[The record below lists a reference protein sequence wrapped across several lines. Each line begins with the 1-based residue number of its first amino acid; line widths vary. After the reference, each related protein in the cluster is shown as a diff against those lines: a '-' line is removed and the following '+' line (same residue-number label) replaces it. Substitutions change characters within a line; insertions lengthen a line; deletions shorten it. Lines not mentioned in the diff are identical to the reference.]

1 MAKTPDMKALASR
14 TIERMKAGTMAK
26 VPKMQLPRR
35 RPRAES
41 RKNAPEPPRGPVVVL
56 IHGLAAP
63 RAMMWRIKWLL
74 ERKYGRRTINIGYNS
89 MIHDIPTIAEQIA
102 RRLAELNIREFDAVT
117 HSMGGVLLRWA
128 MNNQPMPRLRRAVL
142 VTPPNQGVWVAE
154 FMERKLGAVAPLIW
168 GQAVLQLRRG
178 NLGLAAQ
185 AGRLSGAEIGVI
197 AGGSGTPKGLRNWF
211 GIPGDN
217 DGIVAVEETIMPGMK
232 DFVLLNENH
241 MSVILSSQT
250 AHMVNLFLEH
260 GVFRPRIKGE
270 LPGAA
275 AAH

>member
-1 MAKTPDMKALASR
+1 MRKTPDVKALASR
-14 TIERMKAGTMAK
+14 TMEQVKAKTLAK

-35 RPRAES
+35 RAREA
-41 RKNAPEPPRGPVVVL
+41 RKSDAAAPRGPVVVL

-63 RAMMWRIKWLL
+63 RLIMWRIKWLL
-74 ERKYGRRTINIGYNS
+74 ERKYGRRTINIPYNS

-142 VTPPNQGVWVAE
+142 ITPPNQGVWIAE
-154 FMERKLGAVAPLIW
+154 YLHSKLGAAAPVIW
-168 GQAVLQLRRG
+168 GQAMLQLRRG
-178 NLGLAAQ
+178 DLGLAAE
-185 AGRLSGAEIGVI
+185 AGRLSGSEIGVI

-232 DFVLLNENH
+232 DFILLRENH
-241 MSVILSSQT
+241 MSVILSAQT
-250 AHMVNLFLEH
+250 AHMANLFLEH

-270 LPGAA
+270 LPVLE
-275 AAH
+275 H